1 MTRNEK
7 QKRMEKKSTTG
18 KISKVLLTKEEGQ
31 FYARITKN
39 LGGGYMDAVVLPS
52 GDMKSSGDTPSNIR
66 CRIRGS
72 FRNRVWISA
81 GDVVLV
87 SERDFDDTF
96 YDIIH
101 KYTLEES
108 RKLVRDGHVIF
119 NVSNDDEN
127 DGDGDDVDNNNGE
140 AANDDAFDF
149 DDI

>member
-18 KISKVLLTKEEGQ
+18 KISKTLLTREDGQ
-31 FYARITKN
+31 FYARVTKN
-39 LGGGYMDAVVLPS
+39 LGGGYMDAVVLPTS
-52 GDMKSSGDTPSNIR
+52 QGKSSGNEPSNIR

-108 RKLVRDGHVIF
+108 RKLLRDGHIMF
-119 NVSNDDEN
+119 NISTEDEN
-127 DGDGDDVDNNNGE
+127 DGDGDDDINNNGE